1 MPPKRKPTVD
11 DAYDRKQRSN
21 ADTQATTLDDITV
34 FENARSAVALLKKTF
49 ETWVVIGKAVV
60 RARDIA
66 TERGGGKTFMK
77 LIEQEGL
84 GSIVNKTTASNLLRI
99 MEQLGEVTKWHETL
113 QPRQQIDW
121 AAPTTILKRCPVFNK
136 PDPEAEDQEKPP
148 TKAQQTSEALAAA
161 LEEIEQLK
169 QREEGD
175 RFKPTDTAQDIAMVL
190 VGMFTARKAKD
201 IFERG
206 LELLKKREP
215 KKPRLKDDQEEA
227 REITG

>member
-1 MPPKRKPTVD
+1 MTQKRKPTVD
-11 DAYDRKQRSN
+11 DAYDRKQRTN
-21 ADTQATTLDDITV
+21 ADSQATTLDDITV

-84 GSIVNKTTASNLLRI
+84 ASIVNKTTASNLLRI

-113 QPRQQIDW
+113 QPRQQVDW

-136 PDPEAEDQEKPP
+136 PDPEAEKEKPLSMA
-148 TKAQQTSEALAAA
+148 KQTEMALANA
-161 LEEIEQLK
+161 LERVAELES
-169 QREEGD
+169 REEGD
-175 RFKPTDTAQDIAMVL
+175 RFKPTDTAQDIAVVL
-190 VGMFTARKAKD
+190 VGMFSQRKAKD
-201 IFERG
+201 IAERM
-206 LELLKKREP
+206 LELLTKRAP
-215 KKPRLKDDQEEA
+215 KKPSLKDGQEGA